1 MAVPALVSP
10 MDYQPL
16 TLSNWNDFEG
26 LMGPHGAY
34 GGCWCMWWRLTRKV
48 FERQQGDGN
57 RRALRAIVASG
68 RVPGILGYRD
78 DRPVAW
84 CSVAPREDFPSL
96 NRSPVL
102 KRVDDKPVWSL
113 VCFYIVRDCRR
124 GGLMHAMIGAAV
136 DHVRR
141 QGGTFVEAY
150 PSVVRSDKAPPTTS
164 FMGTPEVFRQAGFD
178 ECAAPSAAKRI
189 MRYTID

>member
-1 MAVPALVSP
+1 
-10 MDYQPL
+10 MDFRPL
-16 TLSNWNDFEG
+16 TPGNWNDFET
-26 LMGPHGAY
+26 LFGPHGAY

-57 RRALRAIVASG
+57 RRAMRAIVASG

-78 DRPVAW
+78 GRPAAW

-102 KRVDDKPVWSL
+102 KRLDDQPVWSL
-113 VCFYIVRDCRR
+113 VCFYIARDCRR
-124 GGLMHAMIGAAV
+124 TGLMRAMIGAAV

-141 QGGTFVEAY
+141 QGGTIVEAY
-150 PSVVRSDKAPPTTS
+150 PSILKSKKAPPTTS
-164 FMGTPEVFRQAGFD
+164 FMGTPEVFRQAGFV
-178 ECAAPSAAKRI
+178 ECAAPSPAKRI
-189 MRYTID
+189 MRYAIAQEKRP